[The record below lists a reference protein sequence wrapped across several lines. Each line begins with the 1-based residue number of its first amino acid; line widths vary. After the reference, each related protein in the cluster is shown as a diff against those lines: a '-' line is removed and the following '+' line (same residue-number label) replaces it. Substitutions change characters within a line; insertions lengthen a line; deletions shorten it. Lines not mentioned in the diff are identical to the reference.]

1 MRMSV
6 ISIPVRSCGFPCKVS
21 PRNSGSKQVWRP
33 IRPTAA
39 LSSCSTA
46 PRGQK
51 VSPTASGGRE
61 PWTVNRGGAGGGC
74 LAVWSGQSHR
84 CAVEVSTFSRSSTCA
99 AGGLGLLQ
107 LPWPAELTEC
117 SEVAL
122 ARCPRIPKL
131 APSRQKGS
139 LPSCFSRLQLFATP
153 WTIAQQAP
161 LSMGFPRQD
170 YWSGLPCPSPGDLPD
185 PGIEPASPALA
196 DGFSTTETPG
206 RPKRGSGVDKL
217 QDGFPTNRRGHAR
230 PARSLLQ

>member
-1 MRMSV
+1 MSYILLSFSEELKAQMRMSV

-107 LPWPAELTEC
+107 LPWP
-117 SEVAL
+117 V
-122 ARCPRIPKL
+122 
-131 APSRQKGS
+131 S
-139 LPSCFSRLQLFATP
+139 LRS
-153 WTIAQQAP
+153 AQRSLWQDAHVSQSWP
-161 LSMGFPRQD
+161 LPGKR
-170 YWSGLPCPSPGDLPD
+170 GPCPA
-185 PGIEPASPALA
+185 ASVISNSL
-196 DGFSTTETPG
+196 
-206 RPKRGSGVDKL
+206 RPHGL
-217 QDGFPTNRRGHAR
+217 
-230 PARSLLQ
+230 

>member
-1 MRMSV
+1 METHQAHGC
-6 ISIPVRSCGFPCKVS
+6 PVQLQHCPSRAEGEPDCLRRQRALDSQQGWSRGWLPCCVVRAEPQVCCGGEHLLTELHLRSG
-21 PRNSGSKQVWRP
+21 RTGS
-33 IRPTAA
+33 TAA
-39 LSSCSTA
+39 PL
-46 PRGQK
+46 
-51 VSPTASGGRE
+51 
-61 PWTVNRGGAGGGC
+61 AG
-74 LAVWSGQSHR
+74 
-84 CAVEVSTFSRSSTCA
+84 
-99 AGGLGLLQ
+99 
-107 LPWPAELTEC
+107 ELTEC

-206 RPKRGSGVDKL
+206 RPKRGS
-217 QDGFPTNRRGHAR
+217 RGRQTAGWL
-230 PARSLLQ
+230 PNEQTRSRQAG